1 MRSRPAKLAILDTS
15 VYIENFRTGRFA
27 FRLLKAHYVIRCSAV
42 VLHELFRGVRPG
54 LELRFVMDLMNRCQI
69 VTPTERQWIH
79 AGELL
84 NVMRRRQH
92 YEGNKLREL
101 AFDVLIALTARSIG
115 ATLITCNESDFQAIR
130 RHLSFPLLCWK

>member
-1 MRSRPAKLAILDTS
+1 MRSRPAKLAILDTL
-15 VYIENFRTGRFA
+15 VYIENFRTDRFA
-27 FRLLKAHYVIRCSAV
+27 FRLLQAPYVIRCSAV
-42 VLHELFRGVRPG
+42 VLHELLRGARPG
-54 LELRFVMDLMNRCQI
+54 LERRFVTDLMNRCQI
-69 VTPTERQWIH
+69 ITPTETHWIH

-115 ATLITCNESDFQAIR
+115 ATLSTHNQTDFQAIR
-130 RHLSFPLLCWK
+130 RHLSFNLLCWK